1 MQNIYKV
8 LSVHITF
15 QSNYTKYI
23 KEQNE
28 ILILQNHPHCL
39 WLSPSYKDFRP
50 ANNQESMK
58 TTHNQ
63 NMIRNI
69 KPNQFLS
76 NHQTWPPISKPK
88 GIIPKSNPKSLSS

>member
-28 ILILQNHPHCL
+28 ILILQNHPHRL
-39 WLSPSYKDFRP
+39 
-50 ANNQESMK
+50 
-58 TTHNQ
+58 
-63 NMIRNI
+63 
-69 KPNQFLS
+69 
-76 NHQTWPPISKPK
+76 
-88 GIIPKSNPKSLSS
+88 